1 MSHDPVKVLL
11 RCLCEVLT
19 CLLADS
25 TLVSIPALY
34 IFFHSRTIDLDDTFH
49 IWLNL
54 NPTKTS
60 KESHRFLDASKV
72 ALISVNNKKVNKK

>member
-11 RCLCEVLT
+11 RYLCEVLT

-25 TLVSIPALY
+25 THVRLSQHCIY
-34 IFFHSRTIDLDDTFH
+34 IFFFYSRTIDLDDTFH

-54 NPTKTS
+54 NPTKI
-60 KESHRFLDASKV
+60 AKV
-72 ALISVNNKKVNKK
+72 SQIS